1 VDIDECRLAEIA
13 GQELCNLNAGC
24 VNIKTPV
31 MVDPAHSAGYM
42 CVCHHGYFTTQ
53 LWPTVCSGQGFDV
66 SFFLTEKTRQ
76 HPDLT
81 VGNYSGA
88 AAISVV
94 YLVRKAQ
101 KHVLELIQQR
111 VVGVGDA
118 VLSTLFEISSVFA
131 EQSISYEAT
140 SAGMVWK
147 VCVRIAAAFIDTR
160 ASTFRDI
167 AATIRDAL
175 HNNETWNLLQ
185 LHTHVICSGA
195 ANTDTLDGTLLLYNV
210 CTGNTD
216 CAGSHGGVC
225 DDEVAYLQVQTVE
238 TSAKSSTVQASQAG
252 DIQLIS
258 VRFDMDMRRWKMEV
272 EFVDGCP
279 DSRRILI
286 LSKTR
291 EINGGRFIVP
301 PENARCGGAVA
312 GTHGYGTH
320 VNVSTCVASLSETY
334 TVLASFD
341 AWAHNSSTDNLR
353 DFSVY
358 RDLATGP
365 FSGPLLSCEAQEH
378 IQINW
383 SEMREIRAANTGDS
397 RRLRRITVSL
407 GYDDVVS
414 AVGSSRPSTAG
425 MDVNFFVGL
434 VSLEDKNGTVS
445 SITTTRDILTK
456 IGSHFVL
463 SHDITDEQDGNRVVP
478 DLAISLNIVSSP
490 ETLSLSW
497 GFVRFYITLPRSAVA
512 AGVTFD
518 DDVIPIDSVV
528 GSIAFFENGAV
539 DTNPYPCIYRPDGES
554 YRIFSEKFACARALL
569 SVSRLCCHST
579 PILKHRPVFKLH
591 ALLHTRLAGARVIKC
606 RKVAILFKKGCEAS
620 QSDPYLWIGKLIVP
634 STSMESSSSV

>member
-1 VDIDECRLAEIA
+1 
-13 GQELCNLNAGC
+13 
-24 VNIKTPV
+24 
-31 MVDPAHSAGYM
+31 
-42 CVCHHGYFTTQ
+42 
-53 LWPTVCSGQGFDV
+53 VCSGQGFDV

-76 HPDLT
+76 HHEFS

-88 AAISVV
+88 AAISVF
-94 YLVRKAQ
+94 YLVRTAQ

-111 VVGVGDA
+111 VVGVGDT
-118 VLSTLFEISSVFA
+118 VSSTLFGFSSVFA

-140 SAGMVWK
+140 SAGTVWK
-147 VCVRIAAAFIDTR
+147 VCVRIAAVFIDTR

-175 HNNETWNLLQ
+175 HHNETWHFLQ
-185 LHTHVICSGA
+185 LHTHIICSGA
-195 ANTDTLDGTLLLYNV
+195 TNTENLDGTLLLYNV

-216 CAGSHGGVC
+216 CAGTHGGVC
-225 DDEVAYLQVQTVE
+225 DDEVAYLQVQTVQ
-238 TSAKSSTVQASQAG
+238 TSAKSSTVQPSQVG
-252 DIQLIS
+252 HIQLIS
-258 VRFDMDMRRWKMEV
+258 VRFDMAMRRWTIEV
-272 EFVDGCP
+272 EFVDGDP

-291 EINGGRFIVP
+291 EINGRRFILP
-301 PENARCGGAVA
+301 HENARCGGVTA
-312 GTHGYGTH
+312 GNHGYGTL
-320 VNVSTCVASLSETY
+320 VNVSMCLASLSETY
-334 TVLASFD
+334 TVLASLD
-341 AWAHNSSTDNLR
+341 AWAHNSSSDNLR

-383 SEMREIRAANTGDS
+383 GEMHEIRAVNTGDL
-397 RRLRRITVSL
+397 RRLRRVTVFL

-425 MDVNFFVGL
+425 TDVNFFVGL
-434 VSLEDKNGTVS
+434 VSLENKNGTVS
-445 SITTTRDILTK
+445 SITATRDILTK

-463 SHDITDEQDGNRVVP
+463 SHDITDEQDGNRVIP
-478 DLAISLNIVSSP
+478 DLAISMNIVSSP
-490 ETLSLSW
+490 ETPSLSW
-497 GFVRFYITLPRSAVA
+497 GFVRFYITLPSSAIA

-569 SVSRLCCHST
+569 SVSRVCCHGT
-579 PILKHRPVFKLH
+579 PILKRGPLLKLH
-591 ALLHTRLAGARVIKC
+591 ALFHTRLVGMRVIRY
-606 RKVAILFKKGCEAS
+606 RKVAILFKKGYEAA
-620 QSDPYLWIGKLIVP
+620 QSDPYLWIGKLIVA
-634 STSMESSSSV
+634 SSMESSSSPYIGCRVDRYPSAHVCGA